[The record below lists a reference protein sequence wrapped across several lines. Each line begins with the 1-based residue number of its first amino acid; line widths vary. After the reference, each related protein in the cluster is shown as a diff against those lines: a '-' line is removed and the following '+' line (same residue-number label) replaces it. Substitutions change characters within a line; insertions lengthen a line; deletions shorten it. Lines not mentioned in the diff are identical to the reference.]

1 MTERQKKSVKIV
13 CEALAKYQ
21 DELTPVEKA
30 ALENLTTG
38 APARDTFAEMFGEGD
53 KISALDCFIK
63 YNRGPAEM
71 KRCIKAWAKRG
82 IVVELEGGDYVLKK
96 RVVGG
101 TQEGVD
107 GEINV
112 EIDDN
117 PAPKAEPKKVAPA
130 KKAKAK

>member
-13 CEALAKYQ
+13 CEALARYQ
-21 DELTPVEKA
+21 DELTPVEKS

-53 KISALDCFIK
+53 KISALDCFVK
-63 YNRGPAEM
+63 FNRGPAEM

-82 IVVELEGGDYVLKK
+82 IDVVLENGDYVLKG
-96 RVVGG
+96 RTVGG
-101 TQEGVD
+101 SADGVD

-112 EIDDN
+112 EIDDKE
-117 PAPKAEPKKVAPA
+117 PAPVKKAP
-130 KKAKAK
+130 KKAKK

>member
-21 DELTPVEKA
+21 NELTPVEKA

-53 KISALDCFIK
+53 KISALDCFIN

-82 IVVELEGGDYVLKK
+82 IIVELVDGNYVLKERHVK
-96 RVVGG
+96 
-101 TQEGVD
+101 QEGD
-107 GEINV
+107 IDV
-112 EIDDN
+112 EIDDE
-117 PAPKAEPKKVAPA
+117 PKAPAKAPKSAPA

>member
-38 APARDTFAEMFGEGD
+38 APARDTFAEMFGEAESV
-53 KISALDCFIK
+53 SALDCFVK

-82 IVVELEGGDYVLKK
+82 IIVELVDGNYVLKER
-96 RVVGG
+96 RVK
-101 TQEGVD
+101 QEGD
-107 GEINV
+107 IDV

-117 PAPKAEPKKVAPA
+117 PAPKAEPKKVAPT
-130 KKAKAK
+130 KKAKR

>member
-53 KISALDCFIK
+53 KITALDCFIK

-82 IVVELEGGDYVLKK
+82 IDVVLENGTYILKGRIVK
-96 RVVGG
+96 
-101 TQEGVD
+101 QEGD
-107 GEINV
+107 IDV
-112 EIDDN
+112 EIADE
-117 PAPKAEPKKVAPA
+117 PAAPKAAPA
-130 KKAKAK
+130 KKAKKK

>member
-38 APARDTFAEMFGEGD
+38 APARDTFAEMFGTAD
-53 KISALDCFIK
+53 KISALDCFMK

-82 IVVELEGGDYVLKK
+82 IIVELVDGNYVLKE

-107 GEINV
+107 DEINV

>member
-21 DELTPVEKA
+21 NELTPVEKA

-53 KISALDCFIK
+53 KISALDCFMK

-82 IVVELEGGDYVLKK
+82 IIVELVDGNYVLKERHVK
-96 RVVGG
+96 
-101 TQEGVD
+101 QEGD
-107 GEINV
+107 IDV
-112 EIDDN
+112 EIDDE
-117 PAPKAEPKKVAPA
+117 PAPKAEPKSPKEKKK

>member
-117 PAPKAEPKKVAPA
+117 PVPKAEPKKVAPA
-130 KKAKAK
+130 KKAKKK